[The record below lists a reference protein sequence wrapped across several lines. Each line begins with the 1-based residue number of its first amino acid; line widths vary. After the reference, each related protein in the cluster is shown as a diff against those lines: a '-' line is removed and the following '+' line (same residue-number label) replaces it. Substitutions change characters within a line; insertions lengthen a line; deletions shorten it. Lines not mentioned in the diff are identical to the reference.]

1 MQDSPLLALKRI
13 DLRDR
18 EQRGPRGRRPFF
30 RRRALADRAFID
42 RRVGGR

>member
-1 MQDSPLLALKRI
+1 MMQDSPLLALKRI

-18 EQRGPRGRRPFF
+18 EQRGPRV
-30 RRRALADRAFID
+30 RRRARADRAFID